1 MTTMAEPRDAL
12 KQPPDEYREE
22 RPWGE
27 FRRLV
32 HNEPCTVKLITVSP
46 GQRLSLQSHNHRSEL
61 WVFLDE
67 GGIAEIDGEVLSP
80 AVGERVFIPCG
91 ARHRLA
97 TAADA
102 RGPVRIVEMGF
113 GDFDEGDI
121 IRYEDQYGRV

>member
-1 MTTMAEPRDAL
+1 MTEPRDAL
-12 KQPPDEYREE
+12 KQPPEEYREE
-22 RPWGE
+22 RPWGD

-46 GQRLSLQSHNHRSEL
+46 GQRLSLQSHNFRSEL

-67 GGIAEIDGEVLSP
+67 GGIAEVDGEVVNP
-80 AVGERVFIPCG
+80 AVGDRVFIPCG

-102 RGPVRIVEMGF
+102 EGSVRVLEMGF
-113 GDFDEGDI
+113 GDFDEQDI
-121 IRYEDQYGRV
+121 IRYEDQYGRA

>member
-1 MTTMAEPRDAL
+1 MAEPRDLL

-22 RPWGE
+22 RPWGD

-32 HNEPCTVKLITVSP
+32 HNEPCTVKLITVAP
-46 GQRLSLQSHNHRSEL
+46 GQRLSLQSHAHRSEL

-67 GGIAEIDGEVLSP
+67 GGIAEVDGEVSSP

-97 TAADA
+97 TSEDAA
-102 RGPVRIVEMGF
+102 GSVRIMEMGF
-113 GDFDEGDI
+113 GHFDEDDI
-121 IRYEDQYGRV
+121 VRYEDQYGRA